1 MEMSFSVS
9 GMGTSG
15 VCSECF
21 SFALPLSEHP
31 NYFTEFPGGTP
42 VQLGGTAPS
51 PVFYISSKDAD
62 DISVKFTCYDRMT
75 FTEADFPCD
84 ESDFIDEHDNE
95 IPMQTATVL
104 SRICSECGFAHY
116 FLNDSALITAVPD
129 IPKSL
134 LLGRTCRDVLT
145 SLSEAFCGYW
155 CCSGLL
161 SPDLYF
167 VPFGTDMTA
176 VVQSYAEA
184 EYHEALRFNSQL
196 TISGIYLTDNT
207 AEFGAEGDSDTLRVN
222 TPLADP
228 ALYSALYARARSLY
242 SGVSCGNAYLDVLPS
257 TPFCVTFAGEENPQY
272 INYCTAKISS
282 HGILASLGRNIVD
295 EGTWIYK
302 NRTRREIEKR
312 YAEGDVWK
320 NTEVTK
326 KGGLKM
332 VYVNE
337 NTGAKKKYGFDTH
350 EGGLTAY
357 DGGLLSKQGIT
368 DVECTY
374 DPHDSSKL
382 TELAY
387 TYCGETVR
395 AVVTWLGDNISS
407 VQIEE
412 DEDE

>member
-31 NYFTEFPGGTP
+31 NYFTEFPGGTA

-51 PVFYISSKDAD
+51 PVFYISSKSAD
-62 DISVKFTCYDRMT
+62 DVSVKITCYDRMT

-116 FLNDSALITAVPD
+116 FLNDNALTTAVPT
-129 IPKSL
+129 IPRSL

-176 VVQSYAEA
+176 VVPSYAEA
-184 EYHEALRFNSQL
+184 QYHEALRYNSRL

-207 AEFGAEGDSDTLRVN
+207 AEFGAEGDSDTLRIN
-222 TPLADP
+222 TPLANP

-302 NRTRREIEKR
+302 NRTRRELEKR

-337 NTGAKKKYGFDTH
+337 NNGSKKKYGFDTH

-368 DVECTY
+368 DVVCTY
-374 DPHDSSKL
+374 DPSDSSKL
-382 TELAY
+382 KELAY

-412 DEDE
+412 GE